1 MSKTKTKE
9 ETPVV
14 ETPVVETT
22 TDREKLKTFSKQVES
37 TLENVENDKDAFN
50 LIRSLYKQLKKEF
63 VGVKKVKRIK
73 VKSSSNKNKIKTK
86 KKK

>member
-1 MSKTKTKE
+1 MTKTKIKE

-14 ETPVVETT
+14 ETTI
-22 TDREKLKTFSKQVES
+22 DREKLKTFSKQVES
-37 TLENVENDKDAFN
+37 TLANVENDKDAFN

-73 VKSSSNKNKIKTK
+73 VKSSGKKNKIKVK